1 MFPSLPN
8 HLRVLAFA
16 MAVAGGPALSA
27 RVDAEDVASA
37 AASAST
43 QVSVQSD
50 VEYGNIDGVSLA
62 MDVALPP
69 SETRNG
75 AAVMVIHGGG
85 WQGGRRQAHS
95 QEIRELARRGYVA
108 CTVSYR
114 LAPEHRFPAAVDD
127 CRLATR
133 FLRQQSEQ
141 YGFEA
146 DRIGAMGFSAGAHL
160 AMMLGVVDPDDGFE
174 PIGGL
179 ADYRSDVQA
188 VVAYFG
194 PTDLAQPTIPQP
206 AVPILENFLGG
217 SREEKL
223 DDYRRASPV
232 QYVDPQDAP
241 MLLFQ
246 GTRDPLVPFDQA
258 VRMADRM
265 TRENV
270 AGRVELLI
278 GESHGWGGETLQHTR
293 EMTLEFLA
301 EHLGVRNREPSDRR

>member
-1 MFPSLPN
+1 M
-8 HLRVLAFA
+8 VG
-16 MAVAGGPALSA
+16 AVSGEEIT
-27 RVDAEDVASA
+27 VENDV
-37 AASAST
+37 
-43 QVSVQSD
+43 V
-50 VEYGNIDGVSLA
+50 YGNVDGVSLE
-62 MDVALPP
+62 MDVALPTQA
-69 SETRNG
+69 SRNG
-75 AAVMVIHGGG
+75 AAVIVIHGGG
-85 WQGGRRQAHS
+85 WQSGRRQSHAE
-95 QEIRELARRGYVA
+95 EIRQLARRGYVA

-127 CRLATR
+127 CRLAAR
-133 FLRQQSEQ
+133 FLRQQSER
-141 YGFEA
+141 YGFET
-146 DRIGAMGFSAGAHL
+146 DRVGAMGFSAGAHL

-174 PIGGL
+174 PVGGL
-179 ADYRSDVQA
+179 PDHRSDVQA

-194 PTDLAQPTIPQP
+194 PTDLAQPTVPQP
-206 AVPILENFLGG
+206 SIPILENFLGG
-217 SREEKL
+217 TREEML
-223 DDYRRASPV
+223 DQYRRASPV

-278 GESHGWGGETLQHTR
+278 GQSHGWGGETLAYTR

-301 EHLGVRNREPSDRR
+301 EHLGIHNASAPAKP